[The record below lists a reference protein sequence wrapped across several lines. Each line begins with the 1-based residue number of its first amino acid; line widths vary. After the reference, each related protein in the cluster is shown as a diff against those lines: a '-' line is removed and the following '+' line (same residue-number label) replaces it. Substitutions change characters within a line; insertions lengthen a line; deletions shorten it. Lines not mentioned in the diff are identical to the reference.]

1 MEDNYP
7 FQDEIKEMNKTRQTF
22 KEELRKKKINEKL
35 MESRMP
41 SKKNL
46 SKLKEEE
53 KEEPR
58 KSEEM
63 HLQLNQFHKYYRSK
77 KKGKR
82 CWLCRSWRHLKC
94 NCPKLRCWFCG
105 NKGHTK
111 RKCYKYELHL
121 AIQILRNTH
130 GDKEMKEKRN
140 KNTALDRFKEV
151 EFRLVNG
158 EMIMNHKGTDLAVY
172 IGEYKFSYAK
182 RGFESSLLPKWLME
196 KPITTDIPIKKLKY
210 SNYLPHQ
217 CGIDGEVIDGFN
229 FGVHCDTKHR
239 GYCPKGS
246 LINAS
251 PYRYWLLWFDDRN
264 FGRFMN
270 TIGDPQYIKA
280 PPPWVS

>member
-1 MEDNYP
+1 MKH
-7 FQDEIKEMNKTRQTF
+7 KE
-22 KEELRKKKINEKL
+22 
-35 MESRMP
+35 
-41 SKKNL
+41 
-46 SKLKEEE
+46 
-53 KEEPR
+53 
-58 KSEEM
+58 
-63 HLQLNQFHKYYRSK
+63 
-77 KKGKR
+77 
-82 CWLCRSWRHLKC
+82 
-94 NCPKLRCWFCG
+94 
-105 NKGHTK
+105 
-111 RKCYKYELHL
+111 
-121 AIQILRNTH
+121 
-130 GDKEMKEKRN
+130 
-140 KNTALDRFKEV
+140 
-151 EFRLVNG
+151 
-158 EMIMNHKGTDLAVY
+158 TDLAVY

-182 RGFESSLLPKWLME
+182 RGFERPALPKWLME